1 MDPASNRRSEE
12 VLIIIKKT
20 NCPGCSVQSGW
31 LRAISGIL
39 CAREIRYEA
48 RLGIGP
54 CFPALPAK
62 VGGRGTRGG
71 SADLPGKG
79 KQGQPVELPG
89 HFRFFRSK
97 QGERWGVHFRKE
109 LSLAQLG
116 HPLDC
121 CKSGALHWGLG
132 CSLGCEWRLERWER
146 SASRIWMRM
155 GKSRSGI

>member
-1 MDPASNRRSEE
+1 M
-12 VLIIIKKT
+12 LIIIKKT
-20 NCPGCSVQSGW
+20 NCPGCSVCQSGW
-31 LRAISGIL
+31 LRAASGIL
-39 CAREIRYEA
+39 CAGEIRDEA
-48 RLGIGP
+48 RLVIGP
-54 CFPALPAK
+54 CFPALSAK
-62 VGGRGTRGG
+62 VGGRRVPWG

-97 QGERWGVHFRKE
+97 QGEMWGVHFRKE

-132 CSLGCEWRLERWER
+132 CSLGV
-146 SASRIWMRM
+146 RM
-155 GKSRSGI
+155 EVGALGTVCLQGLDAYREV